1 MTTNSAENKRIAK
14 NTLLLYFRQ
23 IIVMVISLYTSRI
36 VLSTLGVID
45 FGIYNLVG
53 SIVIMFTFIRSSMG
67 NATNR
72 YIAYAIGKEDK
83 ERICT
88 VFATCLRVHWILAA
102 IIVLLAELVGIYMF
116 CNGINIPT
124 ERLTAA
130 FIAFQLSVIT
140 CAISVICVPYDAEI
154 IAHEKMSAF
163 AYMSLVDVILKL
175 LAVFLLTAL
184 PGDRLIIYAILLASI
199 QLIDRLIYGIYCRR
213 NFEEVKSHAAVDKKL
228 VKDMFGFAIWNLIGN
243 AATISCAP
251 VLNII
256 LNAFFGPAVNA
267 ARGIATQ
274 VQSAV
279 KSFASNFQLAVTPQ
293 ITKSYAR
300 GNIDRMVT
308 LVISSCRYSY
318 FLLFI
323 LSFPIIMETEKILSL
338 WLVNVPDYTVNF
350 LRLVLIIL
358 AIETMEQ
365 PLHVA
370 NLATGKI
377 RLFQTVKG
385 LSLLTMLPLAYIA
398 LKMGFS
404 PESVF
409 VVQGIVTIISLLLQ
423 IKILEK
429 LINISVLR
437 FIKEVIIKSL
447 IVTAVALPLPLL
459 VKCLLNDNVFITSLF
474 VCLVSILSAIIS
486 IYFIGINKNERNY
499 IITKT
504 KETYKKFTMSKRLG
518 SK

>member
-1 MTTNSAENKRIAK
+1 MTTISTENKRIAK

-72 YIAYAIGKEDK
+72 YIAYAIGKNDK
-83 ERICT
+83 DRLCT
-88 VFATCLRVHWILAA
+88 VFKTCLHVHWILAF
-102 IIVLLAELVGIYMF
+102 IIVLLSEIVGIYMF
-116 CNGINIPT
+116 CHGINIPT

-130 FIAFQLSVIT
+130 FFAFQLSVVT
-140 CAISVICVPYDAEI
+140 CAINVICVPYDAEI

-163 AYMSLVDVILKL
+163 AYMSFVDVFLKLVAVYL
-175 LAVFLLTAL
+175 LAVL
-184 PGDRLIIYAILLASI
+184 PWDRLIIYSVLLASI
-199 QLIDRLIYGIYCRR
+199 QLIDRFIYRIYCKR

-228 VKDMFGFAIWNLIGN
+228 VKDMFGFAIWNLVGN

-256 LNAFFGPAVNA
+256 LNAFFGPVVNA
-267 ARGIATQ
+267 ARGIAAQ
-274 VQSAV
+274 VQSAI
-279 KSFASNFQLAVTPQ
+279 KSFSSNFQLAVIPQ

-300 GNIDRMVT
+300 GNIERMVT
-308 LVISSCRYSY
+308 LVLSSCRYSY

-338 WLVNVPDYTVNF
+338 WLVNVPDHTVSF
-350 LRLVLIIL
+350 LRLVLIVL

-377 RLFQTVKG
+377 RFFQTIKG
-385 LSLLTMLPLAYIA
+385 ISLLTMLPLAYIA

-404 PESVF
+404 AESVF
-409 VVQGIVTIISLLLQ
+409 VVQAIVTFISLFLQ
-423 IKILEK
+423 IKILDN

-447 IVTAVALPLPLL
+447 IVTAVAFPLPLL
-459 VKCLLNDNVFITSLF
+459 VKSQLDNGLIASIFICLLSM
-474 VCLVSILSAIIS
+474 LSAIIS
-486 IYFIGINKNERNY
+486 IYFVGINKNERNF
-499 IITKT
+499 INTKM
-504 KETYKKFTMSKRLG
+504 KEEYNKIFNVCL
-518 SK
+518 